1 MAVDYT
7 TAAGQVRL
15 LISDVDEANQ
25 ILGDNEIAGYLAR
38 YGTKAEDPVSPRG
51 PISRAA
57 ADALDTIASSE
68 ALVSKKIRTGDGL
81 TTDGPAVADALREH
95 AARLRARAR
104 EEDAEDGVT
113 GGFLDVVEFRPFGG
127 ADSLEGAG
135 AGVYG
140 W

>member
-1 MAVDYT
+1 MAIDYT
-7 TAAGQVRL
+7 EAAGQVRL
-15 LISDVDEANQ
+15 LIADTDEANQ
-25 ILGDNEIAGYLAR
+25 LLGDNEIAGYLAR
-38 YGTKAEDPVSPRG
+38 YGTEPTGPVSPRG

-81 TTDGPAVADALREH
+81 STDGPAVAAELRKH
-95 AARLRARAR
+95 AAQLRARAR
-104 EEDAEDGVT
+104 EEDDEDGVT
-113 GGFLDVVEFRPFGG
+113 GGYLDVLEFRPHG
-127 ADSLEGAG
+127 ADTLEGAE